1 MITKCKYDKNKDFGE
16 VVPNLAISITE
27 AIITGVVKDTS
38 DSTPYTKLND
48 INEVGSYLHDPID
61 IAMAANKIGESI
73 SSMPVAGNN
82 QEEK

>member
-16 VVPNLAISITE
+16 VVPNLALSITE
-27 AIITGVVKDTS
+27 AIITGVVKDTA

-48 INEVGSYLHDPID
+48 INEVGNYLHDSID
-61 IAMAANKIGESI
+61 IAIAADRIGKSI